1 MTFAPTKKKSKSQ
14 TKERT
19 SAWIKRTALKL
30 ENTTSLNKEWNGLS
44 HFADIEWKYKGR
56 QVVAVK
62 TKSKKV
68 TRI

>member
-1 MTFAPTKKKSKSQ
+1 MTFAPKKKTSKSRSK
-14 TKERT
+14 TRT

-30 ENTTSLNKEWNGLS
+30 ENTTALNKEWNWLA
-44 HFADIEWKYKGR
+44 HFIDIDGKYNWR
-56 QVVAVK
+56 QVLTPK

>member
-30 ENTTSLNKEWNGLS
+30 ENTTALNKEWNWLA
-44 HFADIEWKYKGR
+44 HFADVEGKYKWR
-56 QVVAVK
+56 QVIAIK

>member
-19 SAWIKRTALKL
+19 SAWIKRTAKKL
-30 ENTTSLNKEWNGLS
+30 ENTTALNKEWNWLA
-44 HFADIEWKYKGR
+44 HFVDVDWKYNWR
-56 QVVAVK
+56 QVITPKA
-62 TKSKKV
+62 KSKKV